1 MFYYRKALPSAL
13 LVTLI
18 VIISQ
23 VLTTLA
29 NMPENINRHL
39 IFCAALDV
47 IIFLACF
54 FLFRLRPPAEK
65 MDATTVELKE
75 PEL

>member
-1 MFYYRKALPSAL
+1 
-13 LVTLI
+13 
-18 VIISQ
+18 
-23 VLTTLA
+23 
-29 NMPENINRHL
+29 MPENINRHL